1 MATRVPSLKNV
12 DLAIPKKPGEWLIWF
27 VLVLAML
34 FFLLPVYVMVING
47 LKEAQG
53 VSLSTM
59 WQLPDSLSGGGFV
72 GAWERLR
79 PNMINSLIM
88 VIPATII
95 SSFIGAI
102 NGYLFSKWKFQGSD
116 ILFTLMLF
124 GFFIPYQSILIP
136 LIQFLQTIKVYGT
149 VPGLILVHVVYGLP
163 ITTLIFRNYFAGVP
177 TELLEAARVDGAGL
191 MTTFTRIMLPLS
203 IPAFVVVGIFQF
215 TNIWNDFLFGVT
227 VVPNPAAQPV
237 TIALNNLS
245 GSFSVDWNVVM
256 AGAVLA
262 ALPTALIYVFL
273 GRFFI
278 RGLLAGSVKG

>member
-1 MATRVPSLKNV
+1 MAEKRSTSKECLVHWLMTTTLI
-12 DLAIPKKPGEWLIWF
+12 LAL
-27 VLVLAML
+27 L
-34 FFLLPVYVMVING
+34 FYLMPVYVMVVNG

-53 VSLSTM
+53 VSLTTM
-59 WQLPDSLSGGGFV
+59 WNLPQSLSGGGF
-72 GAWERLR
+72 GEAWQRLR
-79 PNMINSLIM
+79 ANMYNSLIM

-95 SSFIGAI
+95 SSFLGSL
-102 NGYLFSKWKFQGSD
+102 NGYVFSKWKFRGSD
-116 ILFTLMLF
+116 VLFTLMLF

-136 LIQFLQTIKVYGT
+136 LVRFLQMIRLYGT
-149 VPGLILVHVVYGLP
+149 IPGLILVHVVYGLP

-177 TELLEAARVDGAGL
+177 TEMIEAAQVDGAGVFRI
-191 MTTFTRIMLPLS
+191 FTHVMLPLS
-203 IPAFVVVGIFQF
+203 IPSFVVVGIFQF

-256 AGAVLA
+256 SGAVVA

-273 GRFFI
+273 GRYFI
-278 RGLLAGSVKG
+278 RGLMAGSVKG

>member
-1 MATRVPSLKNV
+1 MATRVPSLKNF

-59 WQLPDSLSGGGFV
+59 WKLPETLSGGGFV
-72 GAWERLR
+72 GAWQRLR
-79 PNMINSLIM
+79 PNMMNSLIM

-102 NGYLFSKWKFQGSD
+102 NGYLFSKWKFRGAD

-136 LIQFLQTIKVYGT
+136 LIQFLQIIKVYGT
-149 VPGLILVHVVYGLP
+149 VPGLVLVHVVYGLP

-262 ALPTALIYVFL
+262 ALPTAVIYVFL

>member
-1 MATRVPSLKNV
+1 MATRVPPLKNF

-59 WQLPDSLSGGGFV
+59 WNLPDSLSGGGFV
-72 GAWERLR
+72 GAWQRLR
-79 PNMINSLIM
+79 PNMMNSLIM

-102 NGYLFSKWKFQGSD
+102 NGYLFSKWKFRGSD

-149 VPGLILVHVVYGLP
+149 MPGLVLVHVVYGLP

-191 MTTFTRIMLPLS
+191 LTTFTRIMLPLS